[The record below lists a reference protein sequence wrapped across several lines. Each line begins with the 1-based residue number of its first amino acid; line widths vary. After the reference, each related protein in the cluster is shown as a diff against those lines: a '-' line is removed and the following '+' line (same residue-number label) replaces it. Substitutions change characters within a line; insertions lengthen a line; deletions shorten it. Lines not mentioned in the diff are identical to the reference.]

1 MTLCCKQYYTVII
14 GIYNFL
20 IYHMQFANIRKT
32 FYETKNVFEYRKIR
46 QFVFE
51 LTEKH
56 WI

>member
-1 MTLCCKQYYTVII
+1 
-14 GIYNFL
+14 
-20 IYHMQFANIRKT
+20 MQFANIRKT